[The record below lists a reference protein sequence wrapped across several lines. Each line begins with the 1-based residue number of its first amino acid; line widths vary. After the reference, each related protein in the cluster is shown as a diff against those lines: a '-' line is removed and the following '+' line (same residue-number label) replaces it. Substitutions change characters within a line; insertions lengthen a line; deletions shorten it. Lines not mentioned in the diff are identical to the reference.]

1 MSAIAEEVKKAVEE
15 VGGDIKSFRETNER
29 LLKQLDVQ
37 REEIKAYGR
46 TTEETKDK
54 LDTITK
60 TYDQQLADIRGKNEE
75 FAKSFDET
83 FEQLKAQIDEYELKM
98 KKGGVSMG
106 LVQGQVSNFKTIAQG
121 DEAFWNWKA
130 SGGSNSP
137 RLKVGSFW
145 GGQSKDIT
153 GTDALVSVLGTARPQ
168 SIFSLPLLRS
178 EHLRDHMTVI
188 KTDAGAVN
196 YIAEVDYELNA
207 APVAE
212 GETKPESKLDFQD
225 TTETMKTIAHGITVS
240 RQQITQ
246 IGSLMDYAENRLRT
260 GVRHEEDVQI
270 VRGDGTGAN
279 YRGLMNRPGVRV
291 YNRHRPGDTK
301 LDTLRRAQ
309 TQLQLAEL
317 QADLYLLSPEDWEEI
332 ELEKGDDKHYVW
344 AVVTT
349 TQGPMLWK
357 LPVFA
362 TTAIAP
368 GTFLTGAFSY
378 GAMVY
383 DLETATVQVF
393 EAHKDYAEKNLAYVR
408 AEQQSMLVVPLPG
421 AFLRGGYV
429 APTGSGS

>member
-1 MSAIAEEVKKAVEE
+1 MSAIAEEVKKAVAE
-15 VGGDIKSFRETNER
+15 VTSDVKSFRETNEK
-29 LLKQLDVQ
+29 LLDQLKVQ
-37 REEIKAYGR
+37 QEEIKAYGR
-46 TTEETKDK
+46 TTEETRDK
-54 LDTITK
+54 LDAITK
-60 TYDQQLADIRGKNEE
+60 TYDQQLADLRGKNEE
-75 FAKSFDET
+75 FVKSFDET

-106 LVQGQVSNFKTIAQG
+106 LTQGQTSNFKTIAQG
-121 DEAFWNWKA
+121 DEAFWGWKA

-145 GGQSKDIT
+145 GGQSKDVT
-153 GTDALVSVLGTARPQ
+153 GSEALISVLGTVRPQ
-168 SIFSLPLLRS
+168 SIFALPLLRS

-188 KTDAGAVN
+188 KTDVGSVN
-196 YIAEVDYELNA
+196 YIAEVDYTLNA

-212 GETKPESKLDFQD
+212 GGVKPTSSLDFED
-225 TTETMKTIAHGITVS
+225 TTETMKTIAHGLTVS

-246 IGSLMDYAENRLRT
+246 IGPLMDYCENRLRH
-260 GVRHEEDVQI
+260 GIRHVEDVQI

-279 YRGLMNRPGVRV
+279 YRGIMNRPGVRTF
-291 YNRHRPGDTK
+291 NRHRSGDTK
-301 LDTLRRAQ
+301 LDVLRRAQ

-332 ELEKGDDKHYVW
+332 ELEKGNDEHYVW

-362 TTAIAP
+362 STAIPP
-368 GTFLTGAFSY
+368 GEFLTGAFSY
-378 GAMVY
+378 GAMIY

-393 EAHKDYAEKNLAYVR
+393 EQHKDYAEKNLAYVR

-421 AFLRGGYV
+421 AFLKGSYA
-429 APTGSGS
+429 APAGSGS